1 MGGGGGVQYLWL
13 KITWCNAVTDGG
25 GGGGYLQN
33 FQKNHLI
40 GMVSHHLVLDAPRQ
54 TIFNS

>member
-1 MGGGGGVQYLWL
+1 MYKNGGGGAIFMTQDHLVQ
-13 KITWCNAVTDGG
+13 CGNR

-40 GMVSHHLVLDAPRQ
+40 GIASHHLVLDAPR
-54 TIFNS
+54 IERK